1 MRSLQLKKIQR
12 KREEREI
19 MLDGRSG
26 QPKLWRPASQVQLSK
41 RWQENGALAAASQE
55 RKSTWLSYPTRDFK
69 ACPLW
74 RVQSSGSETSPLHP
88 VIAVPS

>member
-26 QPKLWRPASQVQLSK
+26 QPKL
-41 RWQENGALAAASQE
+41 
-55 RKSTWLSYPTRDFK
+55 
-69 ACPLW
+69 
-74 RVQSSGSETSPLHP
+74 
-88 VIAVPS
+88 